1 MPTQQTL
8 LGRVK
13 EHLQLIKPQLTH
25 MQDVHGDEHKHK
37 SRLIVARNKH
47 SHNNTYKG
55 KAVELN
61 EGLKFE
67 R

>member
-1 MPTQQTL
+1 
-8 LGRVK
+8 
-13 EHLQLIKPQLTH
+13 

-55 KAVELN
+55 KAMELN